1 MFILAIEFLALVV
14 ICYVFFVYATR
25 KRVDENKGRL
35 IPYKIIWVIIFILI
49 SFISIVVLESVFRK
63 RQMGATLFRAAVDG
77 TTEVGAA
84 VMASTPG

>member
-1 MFILAIEFLALVV
+1 MFILVIEFLALVV

-49 SFISIVVLESVFRK
+49 SFI
-63 RQMGATLFRAAVDG
+63 LF
-77 TTEVGAA
+77 
-84 VMASTPG
+84 ASWYVELGLST